1 MINTPGF
8 VVPQVYDSINSADLV
23 IGEMSDR
30 NPNVFYEI
38 GFAHALGKPTVLLA
52 ASSDDLKAFD
62 TQGFRHFLHG
72 GDATKARDIL
82 MSVLPEIGESIS
94 GQPSIPDGITLYEW
108 PHDSYEAPRFAWR
121 CTEDPSY
128 LQIDLDGGQ
137 RLMETAGLGR
147 LISHVRVLESP
158 SGVFSDD
165 SHSGSRA
172 RTG

>member
-1 MINTPGF
+1 MSQRTVFTVMPFSERTLKVWESGIRAACRALGWQCLRADMINTPGF

-82 MSVLPEIGESIS
+82 MSVLPEIGESI
-94 GQPSIPDGITLYEW
+94 
-108 PHDSYEAPRFAWR
+108 
-121 CTEDPSY
+121 
-128 LQIDLDGGQ
+128 
-137 RLMETAGLGR
+137 
-147 LISHVRVLESP
+147 
-158 SGVFSDD
+158 
-165 SHSGSRA
+165 
-172 RTG
+172 